1 MPWVFD
7 PIHTLEHLLSKGGNY
22 SCSKVLMGV
31 KSKFINSLWIPAPDR
46 HQTILNSYSLSGQI
60 WKILINASING
71 ELKVNWSS
79 KRKGCT
85 RNQRDLKTELDS
97 LMIHDVICSDRTKFN
112 ETQEFYM
119 APATNQTCYGKS
131 VR

>member
-1 MPWVFD
+1 MPWIFD

-31 KSKFINSLWIPAPDR
+31 KSRFINSLWIPAPDR

-60 WKILINASING
+60 WKILMNASING

-85 RNQRDLKTELDS
+85 RNQRDLKTKLDS

-112 ETQEFYM
+112 ETQGFYV

>member
-1 MPWVFD
+1 MPWIFD

-31 KSKFINSLWIPAPDR
+31 KSRFINSLWIPAPDR
-46 HQTILNSYSLSGQI
+46 HQIILNSYSLSGQI
-60 WKILINASING
+60 WKILMNASING

-85 RNQRDLKTELDS
+85 KNQRDLKTKLDS

-112 ETQEFYM
+112 ETQGFYV